1 VALSRPL
8 VFPDCDITAIVRVC
22 DDEERVGHVV
32 RRLARHLDSLGL
44 RHEILVAD
52 EGSGDNTVAVAAL
65 LRPAIPALEV
75 LHTDVHD
82 GFRAA
87 CERARG
93 RTVLLYDARTDA
105 ALGPVG
111 FALDRLREGRDVV
124 AIGGRYLMFRRTRA
138 WRAFDSLPAASRGR
152 DPAVV
157 EKRFLR
163 RARSIGLSCMVT
175 ERARRTPWRF
185 LRDTFGLVGRRA

>member
-1 VALSRPL
+1 VEVALSRPL

-32 RRLARHLDSLGL
+32 RRLSRHLDSLGL

-75 LHTDVHD
+75 LHTDEHD

-138 WRAFDSLPAASRGR
+138 WRAFDSLCERR

-163 RARSIGLSCMVT
+163 RARAIGLSCMVT
-175 ERARRTPWRF
+175 ERQRRTPWRF
-185 LRDTFGLVGRRA
+185 LRDTFGRVARRA